1 MNNQTDDRVRA
12 AEEINA
18 RKELKDLINRMLTL
32 HRVEQ
37 LQETLK
43 ILFYDFV
50 TSEIDHSQDKR
61 IQVMIH
67 YGIFMDILKR
77 LKQIHRL

>member
-1 MNNQTDDRVRA
+1 MTNQTDGRVRA

-18 RKELKDLINRMLTL
+18 RKELKDLVNRMLTL

>member
-1 MNNQTDDRVRA
+1 MTNQTDDRVRA

-18 RKELKDLINRMLTL
+18 RKELKDLVNRMLTL

-67 YGIFMDILKR
+67 YGIFMDIIKR

>member
-1 MNNQTDDRVRA
+1 MTNQTDDRVRA